1 MINYSDEAIITGLK
15 EKRGVSI
22 DYLYSEYFPM
32 VKSIVVK
39 NFGTYEDAEDV
50 FHDGLMILY
59 EKIQKGTLVLTCS
72 LKTFFFAICRH
83 IWLQRLERKTRLIYC
98 ADVVNESAEDYYS
111 LPFEIDEANLEKV
124 RICQFHFLFLPED
137 CQKILRMFFSKV
149 KMSEIAIC
157 MGFKDPYYAK
167 VRKYLCKNMLR
178 KKILNDPRYKTYFD
192 NE

>member
-149 KMSEIAIC
+149 RMSEIAKY